1 MNQTEQE
8 IIDHFGEQLYV
19 IRLGF
24 SVQFKLLLE
33 KIESMD
39 EAYKKLCKTLGV
51 QPSSDKEEIRPL
63 LKFPVTSTQTEKI
76 NRQG

>member
-1 MNQTEQE
+1 MSKAEQE

-24 SVQFKLLLE
+24 SAQFKLLME

-39 EAYKKLCKTLGV
+39 EAYKKLCKTLDV
-51 QPSSDKEEIRPL
+51 QPSSEKKEARSAL
-63 LKFPVTSTQTEKI
+63 QFPVTSTQLEKT